1 MVPGEDSWFSLP
13 DINCAS
19 ILVSMTFDQSDGD
32 RGYAGARNGEGFSS
46 SSLALTTLDSFE
58 GRRDNSLF
66 SSPVIWFRR
75 KKGRQFR
82 GGRILRQKLQDSTE
96 EIQKDLTFIA
106 TVQAFLSLGPIRPPS
121 IETGSNTS
129 SRVHPDINDA

>member
-19 ILVSMTFDQSDGD
+19 ILVSITFDQSDGD

-75 KKGRQFR
+75 KKRKTFQRRQN
-82 GGRILRQKLQDSTE
+82 IEAETSRQHRRNTE
-96 EIQKDLTFIA
+96 RSYLHSYCTGIPL
-106 TVQAFLSLGPIRPPS
+106 LG
-121 IETGSNTS
+121 TNTTS
-129 SRVHPDINDA
+129 VNRDRL

>member
-19 ILVSMTFDQSDGD
+19 ILVSITFDQSDGD
-32 RGYAGARNGEGFSS
+32 RGYDGARNGDGFSS

-66 SSPVIWFRR
+66 SSPVIWFIR
-75 KKGRQFR
+75 KKGRHFR
-82 GGRILRQKLQDSTE
+82 RG
-96 EIQKDLTFIA
+96 
-106 TVQAFLSLGPIRPPS
+106 
-121 IETGSNTS
+121 
-129 SRVHPDINDA
+129 